1 MEVPILSLTSKTTSY
16 FGSCCVSSSSSSY
29 VKLLCEF
36 GVRKRRISVRCAKA
50 SVERSGET
58 TIKERERFSG
68 SAMEVTT
75 LDQSFGEAAEFPVWD
90 KIGAVVRLSYGIG
103 NFS

>member
-1 MEVPILSLTSKTTSY
+1 MEVPILSLTSRTTSY
-16 FGSCCVSSSSSSY
+16 LGSCCVSSSSN

-75 LDQSFGEAAEFPVWD
+75 LGRSFGEDADFPVWD

-103 NFS
+103 NFSFS

>member
-1 MEVPILSLTSKTTSY
+1 MLSLTSKTASY
-16 FGSCCVSSSSSSY
+16 LGSCCFYSSSSN
-29 VKLLCEF
+29 VKLLCEYR
-36 GVRKRRISVRCAKA
+36 VRKRRISVSCTKA

-58 TIKERERFSG
+58 AIEERKRFSG

-75 LDQSFGEAAEFPVWD
+75 LDRSFGEAADFPVWD